1 MMIAEGNKDRI
12 KEFFELRSTN
22 HNLRQYHRPVLVYE
36 VVGDKVRFS
45 LWEEDILNRYGLKN
59 VDGWDETED
68 LFYCPDWMQGKEE
81 EEEEEDIDL
90 DDEDDL

>member
-1 MMIAEGNKDRI
+1 MMIAESNKDRI
-12 KEFFELRSTN
+12 KEFFELSSTN
-22 HNLRQYHRPVLVYE
+22 QNLRKYHRPVLVYG

-45 LWEEDILNRYGLKN
+45 LWEEDILDRYGLKN

-81 EEEEEDIDL
+81 EEEDIDL

>member
-12 KEFFELRSTN
+12 KEFFELRSAN
-22 HNLRQYHRPVLVYE
+22 QNLRQYHRPVLVYE

-81 EEEEEDIDL
+81 EEEDIDL